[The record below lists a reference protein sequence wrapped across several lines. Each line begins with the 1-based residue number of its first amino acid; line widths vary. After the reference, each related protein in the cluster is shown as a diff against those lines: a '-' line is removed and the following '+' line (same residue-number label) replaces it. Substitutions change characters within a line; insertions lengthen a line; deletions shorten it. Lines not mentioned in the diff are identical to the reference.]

1 MRKLTALLLGS
12 AALTAAITKP
22 AHAQR
27 SSFGIDW
34 SCGYDDRKDYVD
46 KIKRA
51 NQDDLSCLAGAGL
64 WREALPRIGGRM
76 DEERQRLRT
85 LLSLIVENDPDADAF
100 FVKEIENG
108 NDEAVLWALIA
119 RGERGLAESDRRTRS
134 IAVNL
139 LISLPPWAR
148 EQFGTMLAD
157 ALLAEGDSRAAI
169 TLATAL
175 RTIAYLDEEKA
186 QAAMIRGRVM
196 ERYGTVDEAVALY
209 QEASELGSDR
219 VSAEAELRKVALMWR
234 SGYVR
239 TEEAVVVLRELVTVW
254 RGQRLGADITLA
266 LARAY
271 YFDKQFAQSLRLLA
285 GLAGSNAPETV
296 RQEAERRIA
305 SIAEDL
311 FVRRLDPS
319 SIGDLMDVYELI
331 RPMVGPR
338 ETFWLGDLRL
348 SEVLVRAGLM
358 ARAEDL
364 MQYATA
370 ENVGAAGGQE
380 ALLEASAIMIRFGR
394 RDAARSFLKSVSKQ
408 SLEPEIRETY
418 DKLEARALEVEQL
431 ASLVQPGVR
440 RDVLKIIGER
450 AWAEEAYGLYTLAR
464 SYSDEPETWKE
475 PTADYLAKGTRVS
488 PDDMV
493 ASTDVRY
500 RALSSAPQPSIYY
513 ADDLRPLLDPSA
525 EVVGLASTLTQ
536 IGQELSQVKSET
548 GSTQSSAET
557 EDETTL

>member
-1 MRKLTALLLGS
+1 MRKLTALLVAPL
-12 AALTAAITKP
+12 ALAVGLSSS

-27 SSFGIDW
+27 SSFGVDW
-34 SCGYDDRKDYVD
+34 SCGYDDRKDYVA

-76 DEERQRLRT
+76 DETRQRLSQ
-85 LLSLIVENDPDADAF
+85 LLALVLDQDPEAEAF
-100 FVKEIENG
+100 FLSEIENN
-108 NDEAVLWALIA
+108 NDEAVLWLLIA
-119 RGERGLAESDRRTRS
+119 RGERGLQESDRRTRS

-148 EQFGTMLAD
+148 EQFGSMLAD

-186 QAAMIRGRVM
+186 QAAMIRGRVL
-196 ERYGTVDEAVALY
+196 ERFGSVDEAVALY
-209 QEASELGSDR
+209 QEASELGSAR
-219 VSAEAELRKVALMWR
+219 LSAEAELRKIALMWR
-234 SGYVR
+234 SGYIR
-239 TEEAVVVLRELVTVW
+239 TEEAVVVLRELVTIW

-271 YFDKQFAQSLRLLA
+271 YFDQQFAQSLRLLV
-285 GLAGSNAPETV
+285 GLAGSNAPDTV
-296 RQEAERRIA
+296 RNEAERRIA
-305 SIAEDL
+305 SIADDL

-319 SIGDLMDVYELI
+319 SIGDLMDVYELV
-331 RPMVGPR
+331 RPMIGPKQ
-338 ETFWLGDLRL
+338 EFWMGDLRL

-370 ENVGAAGGQE
+370 EAVSAAGGQQALME
-380 ALLEASAIMIRFGR
+380 AAAIMIRFDR
-394 RDAARSFLKSVSKQ
+394 RAEARSFIGSVSTQ
-408 SLEPEIRETY
+408 QLSDEDRSLY
-418 DKLEARALEVEQL
+418 DMLEARALEVEQL
-431 ASLVQPGVR
+431 AGLVRPGVR
-440 RDVLKIIGER
+440 RDVLTVIGDR
-450 AWAEEAYGLYTLAR
+450 AWAEEAYGLYGLAR
-464 SYSDEPETWKE
+464 SFSDEPQTWRE
-475 PTADYLAKGTRVS
+475 PAADYLAQGTRVQ
-488 PDDMV
+488 PDEMLT
-493 ASTDVRY
+493 STDPRY
-500 RALSSAPQPSIYY
+500 RALSSAPKPSIYY

-536 IGQELSQVKSET
+536 IGQELQEAIPEAGDTDGEAGAK
-548 GSTQSSAET
+548 
-557 EDETTL
+557 DETTL